1 MSLFARL
8 LCAAAAAL
16 LATTAAATPVT
27 VGSTYNLFLASAA

>member
-27 VGSTYNLFLASAA
+27 AGSTYNLFLASAA